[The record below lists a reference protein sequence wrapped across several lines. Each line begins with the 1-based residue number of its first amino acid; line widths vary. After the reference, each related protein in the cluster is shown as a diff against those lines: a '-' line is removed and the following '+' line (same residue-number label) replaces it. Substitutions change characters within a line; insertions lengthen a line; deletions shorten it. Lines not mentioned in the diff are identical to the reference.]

1 MSVPNEIRNLTEE
14 VVASF
19 ESGIDAVGL
28 LIEKGL
34 EILDGYRREQEAIR
48 GTMRETMAEV
58 GNLRRKD
65 FDGVME
71 HLLNF
76 QLQRESEIKRIIK
89 DFLSQQ
95 KKLTQRLKRSL
106 AAGISEEVER
116 CKKELSQMMEGVREE
131 ILSFQ
136 QEQAL
141 VRIAFANLETRK
153 DQITV
158 REFKEIIQDLEG
170 DILPGDK
177 PAVSIQQS
185 A

>member
-1 MSVPNEIRNLTEE
+1 MTIPNEIRNLTEG

-48 GTMRETMAEV
+48 GSLREAMAEV
-58 GNLRRKD
+58 GSLRHKD

-71 HLLNF
+71 RILVF
-76 QLQRESEIKRIIK
+76 QSERESEIKRMIK

-95 KKLTQRLKRSL
+95 KSLTQRIKRSL
-106 AAGISEEVER
+106 AAGIAEEVER
-116 CKKELSQMMEGVREE
+116 CKSELSQMIGGVRKE

-136 QEQAL
+136 KEQDL
-141 VRIAFANLETRK
+141 VRLAFAGLEARRN
-153 DQITV
+153 QITV
-158 REFKEIIQDLEG
+158 REFKEIIQDLQG
-170 DILPGDK
+170 TLSKDK
-177 PAVSIQQS
+177 LAVSAQQS

>member
-1 MSVPNEIRNLTEE
+1 MSIPNEIRNLTEG

-48 GTMRETMAEV
+48 GSLREAFAEV
-58 GNLRRKD
+58 GSLRRKD

-71 HLLNF
+71 RILIF
-76 QLQRESEIKRIIK
+76 QSQRESEIKRMIK
-89 DFLSQQ
+89 DFLSRQ
-95 KKLTQRLKRSL
+95 KTLTQRLKRSL

-116 CKKELSQMMEGVREE
+116 CKGELSRMIGGVREE

-136 QEQAL
+136 KEQDL
-141 VRIAFANLETRK
+141 VRTSFADLEARK
-153 DQITV
+153 DQITA
-158 REFKEIIQDLEG
+158 REFKETIQDLQG
-170 DILPGDK
+170 ALPGEK
-177 PAVSIQQS
+177 PAARIQQS